1 LYISAAENQ
10 PRPARHALVQQRR
23 YGNTTTL
30 TADDKF
36 STTLP
41 RGRAANA
48 TQQTDGTIEVPGCQ
62 EVAYLQGRCKIRPKL
77 RDRARDQIIETEAKT
92 RITILAFRP
101 TETWP
106 PVLVE
111 IFNCIAV
118 GNHVTW

>member
-1 LYISAAENQ
+1 MCGVTVLYSGGGQCWGRDDHRSTQCLYISAAENQ

-62 EVAYLQGRCKIRPKL
+62 DFAYLQGRC
-77 RDRARDQIIETEAKT
+77 
-92 RITILAFRP
+92 
-101 TETWP
+101 
-106 PVLVE
+106 
-111 IFNCIAV
+111 
-118 GNHVTW
+118 